1 MGGHPSEGPCDLSL
15 AGYGTL
21 CFGASQA
28 PVSSGSLPF
37 RVPSL
42 LFMFPQRC
50 VVGCDY
56 PGQLSP
62 VTQWLPKKKKG
73 GRGEEKEPEFYSWW
87 PSPLSPLNSAR
98 VAKSCAAPRVS
109 WSRGIHKTS
118 GGRMN
123 IYCKSP
129 SGLRAPDEC
138 LLGPGATRR
147 GFQQAPPWVP
157 SLASPLMSP
166 GKLTS

>member
-1 MGGHPSEGPCDLSL
+1 MAPSALGHPRLPSLQGP
-15 AGYGTL
+15 
-21 CFGASQA
+21 F
-28 PVSSGSLPF
+28 PSGSLPYCSCF
-37 RVPSL
+37 PNDVWWGVITLVSYLQSL
-42 LFMFPQRC
+42 S
-50 VVGCDY
+50 GC
-56 PGQLSP
+56 Q
-62 VTQWLPKKKKG
+62 KKKKG

>member
-28 PVSSGSLPF
+28 PISSGSLPF

-73 GRGEEKEPEFYSWW
+73 GAGGRERTRILFLVALPPVTLEFGKGGKELCCS
-87 PSPLSPLNSAR
+87 
-98 VAKSCAAPRVS
+98 RVS